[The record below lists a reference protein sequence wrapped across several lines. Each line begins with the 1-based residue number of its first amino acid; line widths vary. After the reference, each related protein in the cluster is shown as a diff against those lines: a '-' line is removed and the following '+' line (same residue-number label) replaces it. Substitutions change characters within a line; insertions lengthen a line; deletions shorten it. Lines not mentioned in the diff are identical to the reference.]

1 MGREGGD
8 WGTGID
14 TYMQAHAC
22 TFRHKTQRRHCQA
35 QCTACLLVAL
45 SGCASACL
53 PGALATATAA
63 VAAAQTIYV
72 GAHAHAHFFCIL
84 PTALTVSTVCPTVCL
99 CVSSLERETKFI
111 ARAFDLP
118 TSARRLNVA
127 FARQFPPNPL
137 LLLDSVTGIW
147 PNARERRHKLGL
159 WVNTQF
165 PFPEIVRD
173 KKLKHTF
180 RRRL

>member
-1 MGREGGD
+1 MTDSREHWVGREGGD

-14 TYMQAHAC
+14 RYMQAHAC

-45 SGCASACL
+45 SGCASACASVCASACL
-53 PGALATATAA
+53 PSALATATAA

-99 CVSSLERETKFI
+99 CVCRTVSSLERETKFI
-111 ARAFDLP
+111 ARAFVLP

-127 FARQFPPNPL
+127 FARQLPPPPAPF
-137 LLLDSVTGIW
+137 SVGQCNWHLAQCQRASAQTW
-147 PNARERRHKLGL
+147 SLG
-159 WVNTQF
+159 
-165 PFPEIVRD
+165 
-173 KKLKHTF
+173 
-180 RRRL
+180 